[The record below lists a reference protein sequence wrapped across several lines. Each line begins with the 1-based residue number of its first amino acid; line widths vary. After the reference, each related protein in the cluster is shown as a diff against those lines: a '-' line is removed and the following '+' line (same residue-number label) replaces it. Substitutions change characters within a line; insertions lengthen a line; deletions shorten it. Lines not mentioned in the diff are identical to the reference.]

1 MNPTAKYLSA
11 AAISLLGLFA
21 PVKGML
27 LAALVLCVADLITGV
42 LAAMKRKEPITSSKL
57 RRSVVKLFVYELAII
72 ASFIAQHWLT
82 GDAFPLVSWA
92 AGMVGLV
99 ELKSVLE
106 NLNTISGTDLL
117 ASILTKVTQAQD
129 KPVVK
134 DDAAK

>member
-1 MNPTAKYLSA
+1 MNQTAKYLSA

-27 LAALVLCVADLITGV
+27 IAALALCVADLITGI

-57 RRSVVKLFVYELAII
+57 RRSVVKLAVYELAII
-72 ASFIAQHWLT
+72 ASFTAQHWLT
-82 GDAFPLVSWA
+82 GDGFPLVSWA

-106 NLNTISGTDLL
+106 NLNSISGQDLL
-117 ASILTKVTQAQD
+117 ASLLTRVTAAQD
-129 KPVVK
+129 KPGPSDGK
-134 DDAAK
+134 